1 MAGHTLLCRTTR
13 PFCPREQWT
22 TATSVKLQDVGG
34 QLYAMLDFPSHEEV
48 HRAIVQGPLAT
59 ELPADAAHP
68 EDPDPEPMDEAMA
81 RRGTGRCIAGRASLT
96 PGDLIPLGGGTTQTG
111 QGAEVGAGHGQT
123 RSFRATQGGG
133 SRPATFP
140 QHGFPSYAF
149 FFCAATQSEAASS
162 ILPASPNAQ
171 SLSCPPPSGSAT
183 SRSPEGGSHFTFP
196 GCSFPFLG
204 HDGQRRSVWMEQIA
218 STESKDHLPL
228 PRRCPPRG
236 SWLPPPYMQHADTP
250 LYLAIWL

>member
-1 MAGHTLLCRTTR
+1 MAGHILLCHTTR

-96 PGDLIPLGGGTTQTG
+96 PGDLIPLGGHHTNW
-111 QGAEVGAGHGQT
+111 A
-123 RSFRATQGGG
+123 RSRSWCRPWTDKKLSCNSGGG
-133 SRPATFP
+133 
-140 QHGFPSYAF
+140 Q
-149 FFCAATQSEAASS
+149 
-162 ILPASPNAQ
+162 PASYF
-171 SLSCPPPSGSAT
+171 
-183 SRSPEGGSHFTFP
+183 SPARLPQLRVFFLCGHSVGGSQQH
-196 GCSFPFLG
+196 S
-204 HDGQRRSVWMEQIA
+204 
-218 STESKDHLPL
+218 
-228 PRRCPPRG
+228 PRQPKCPVPE
-236 SWLPPPYMQHADTP
+236 LPPPK
-250 LYLAIWL
+250 WLSDVAVAGRGFPFHIPRLQFSFPWP